1 MKDRQPTKVLSNGAI
16 RYGIYN
22 SDGSLDHYEYMK
34 RMDEPTVLKLL
45 GCKMKHT
52 KKGQAYLLV
61 RI

>member
-1 MKDRQPTKVLSNGAI
+1 MKKLRITV
-16 RYGIYN
+16 
-22 SDGSLDHYEYMK
+22 MK
-34 RMDEPTVLKLL
+34 ILL